1 MRSESERYKIS
12 YFSFRSLVHLGF
24 DELSGTNNLYKR
36 NLHSADNYC
45 SQMTFT
51 AATQKHLGDQSDNN
65 QYHIAATND
74 GNRITTRPT
83 RLERKT
89 SYIGNCKHQ
98 NMTNHDP
105 ILSNGPPEHP
115 PPPIDFKGRL
125 GKRATVNRT
134 AHPVEALKSPL
145 HNSASFGRGYLVE
158 AVVWQADGEDPA
170 AWGRMLAAL
179 S

>member
-134 AHPVEALKSPL
+134 AHPDEALKSPL
-145 HNSASFGRGYLVE
+145 HNSGSFGRGYLVE